1 VTDLPTP
8 ALRSTLAA
16 FLERPRVQHV
26 ILALI
31 IINAVILGLETSSA
45 LMAQYGDWL
54 VALDKSILA
63 VFVVEI
69 GMRIYVHRTRFF
81 RDPWSVFD
89 FLVVAI
95 ALVPASGQLAV
106 LRALRVLRVLRILT
120 MVPSMRRVV
129 GGLLAAIPGLASIG
143 MVLALVFYVFA
154 VITTNVFGA
163 AFPDWFG
170 TLGRSLYTLFQ
181 VMTLESW
188 SMGIARP
195 VMAVY
200 PYAWVFFIPFILIAT
215 FTMLNL
221 FIGVIVSAMQSFSD
235 DDKADPATA
244 NSTVTTTATA
254 AAPSTAL
261 ATAPGLKSDAT
272 PDATAQLQT
281 ELRALRGEMAELR
294 ELLRRSP
301 ARGDATC

>member
-1 VTDLPTP
+1 VTAVSTP

-16 FLERPRVQHV
+16 FLERPKVQHT

-31 IINAVILGLETSSA
+31 IINAVILGLETSPA
-45 LMAQYGDWL
+45 LMARYGNWL
-54 VALDKSILA
+54 MGLDKLILA
-63 VFVVEI
+63 VFVAEI
-69 GMRIYVHRTRFF
+69 SARMYVHRARFF

-95 ALVPASGQLAV
+95 ALVPAGGQLAV

-120 MVPSMRRVV
+120 IVPSMRRVV

-154 VITTNVFGA
+154 VITTNLFGA

-188 SMGIARP
+188 SMGISRP
-195 VMAVY
+195 VMEVF
-200 PYAWVFFIPFILIAT
+200 PYAWIFFIPFILIAT

-221 FIGVIVSAMQSFSD
+221 FIGVIVSAMQTFSD
-235 DDKADPATA
+235 DEKALSEPAP
-244 NSTVTTTATA
+244 
-254 AAPSTAL
+254 AAPSAIDRTA
-261 ATAPGLKSDAT
+261 TEG
-272 PDATAQLQT
+272 TAQLHT
-281 ELRALRGEMAELR
+281 ELRQLRVEMAELK
-294 ELLRRSP
+294 EMLRHNTT
-301 ARGDATC
+301 RGDATC